1 MKGLWNDE
9 TSTTITGVSSYFEV
23 AAAAKVTTLPEK
35 QKHNRQES
43 HNMAQML
50 SPTKTKR
57 NVTILQNWLLITR
70 PRPKAGQVL
79 NRDPRY
85 KRTVGQVEMS
95 LICHQQRTRQEL
107 VIR

>member
-1 MKGLWNDE
+1 MTERDRRRRLDGLQSIPKESNDKD
-9 TSTTITGVSSYFEV
+9 V
-23 AAAAKVTTLPEK
+23 AA
-35 QKHNRQES
+35 
-43 HNMAQML
+43 ML
-50 SPTKTKR
+50 DEL
-57 NVTILQNWLLITR
+57 TIEVNEETFVIVLQHGGND
-70 PRPKAGQVL
+70 L